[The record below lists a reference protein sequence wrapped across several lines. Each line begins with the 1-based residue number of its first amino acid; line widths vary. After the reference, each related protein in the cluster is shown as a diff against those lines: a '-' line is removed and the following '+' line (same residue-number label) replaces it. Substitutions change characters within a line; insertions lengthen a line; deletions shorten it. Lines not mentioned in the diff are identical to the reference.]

1 MPTPSF
7 FEVRKTLFGELGRMT
22 HGDITARLGNTE
34 RLRVE
39 MRLDP
44 KAPNGRAMIH
54 QCH

>member
-1 MPTPSF
+1 MLAPSL
-7 FEVRKTLFGELGRMT
+7 FEVRETLFGELERMT

-34 RLRVE
+34 RLKVE